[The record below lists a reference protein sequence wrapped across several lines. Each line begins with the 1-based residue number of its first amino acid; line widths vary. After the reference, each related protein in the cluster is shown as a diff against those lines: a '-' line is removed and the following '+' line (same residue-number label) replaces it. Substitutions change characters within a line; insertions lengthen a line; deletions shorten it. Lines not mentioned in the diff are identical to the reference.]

1 MIENLTWEL
10 TPPYGFYFRVSFFQ
24 MATGN
29 LFITSF
35 SEVTGLGWSAESD
48 KKKDSEGKVQ
58 EMESGMKCNRIRLK
72 SPLQPLPSLFET
84 WVNDHFDRMA
94 ATHGKACIDAY
105 DMVVSLQNRL
115 NLPTAVWL
123 CSHVYPV
130 SLSIEG
136 ISAASSQL
144 TTEEVVLACNR
155 IERKL

>member
-1 MIENLTWEL
+1 MIENLTWAL

-24 MATGN
+24 MATGK
-29 LFITSF
+29 LFTTSF

-58 EMESGMKCNRIRLK
+58 EMESGMQCNRIKLK
-72 SPLQPLPSLFET
+72 SPLQPLPSLFEM

-94 ATHGKACIDAY
+94 ATSGKARIDTY
-105 DMVVSLQNRL
+105 DMVVSLQNKL
-115 NLPTAVWL
+115 NIPIAAWL
-123 CSHVYPV
+123 CSHVYPL

-144 TTEEVVLACNR
+144 ATEEIVLACNR